1 MIDLQLQLSDD
12 MTAQP
17 NQSDLD
23 AHCTQ
28 CGACC
33 AAFRVSF
40 YWAESDAHP
49 QGQVPQALTVPVNPH
64 YVCMKGT
71 EQKPVRCVAL
81 KGEVGRQVSCDI
93 YHQRSSTCRE
103 FTAGSE
109 DCAKA
114 RAFYGLPAIL

>member
-1 MIDLQLQLSDD
+1 
-12 MTAQP
+12 MTTQP
-17 NQSDLD
+17 NQSELD

-49 QGQVPQALTVPVNPH
+49 LGQVPIALTVPVNPH

-81 KGEVGRQVSCDI
+81 VGEVGQAVSCAI

-103 FTAGSE
+103 FAAGSTE
-109 DCAKA
+109 CAKA
-114 RAFYGLPAIL
+114 RAVYGLAPI